1 MDSIQKAKQVI
12 QLEIQALRDLRKN
25 LDLRFSAAIELLLKT
40 TQAGRKIVVM
50 GVGKSGHIGEKIAA
64 TLSST
69 GTPAVVL
76 DSVNAAHGD
85 LGVVSEG
92 DLCLILSYSG
102 QTEEILRVLS
112 AIKRQSAG
120 IIAMTGNPK
129 STLAMNAD
137 IHLNV
142 KVRREA
148 CPLNL
153 APTSSTTAMMALGD
167 ALAMVLLEARGFR
180 KEDFA
185 RYHPAG
191 NLGKHLLLRV
201 EEVMRPLDQVPL
213 LSEKDSVNDALRWW
227 NLKRAGA
234 VIVVNSKKKLAG
246 IYTHGDFVRGYQ
258 ADPKVGTLKLKDVMT
273 PKPITVRIDNLAVEV
288 LNIFQKH
295 RIDDLVVVDSLNRP
309 VGMIDAQDLAKQK
322 LM

>member
-1 MDSIQKAKQVI
+1 MDSISKAKQVI
-12 QLEIQALRDLRKN
+12 QLEIQALRDLQKN
-25 LDLRFSAAIELLLKT
+25 LDDSFDQAIALLLKT
-40 TQAGRKIVVM
+40 AQSGRRVVVM

-69 GTPAVVL
+69 GTPAMVL
-76 DSVNAAHGD
+76 NSVNAAHGD

-102 QTEEILRVLS
+102 QTEEILRVLP
-112 AIKRQSAG
+112 ALKRQAAC
-120 IIAMTGNPK
+120 IIAMTGNAK
-129 STLAMNAD
+129 STLAMTAD
-137 IHLNV
+137 VHLSV

-167 ALAMVLLEARGFR
+167 ALAMVLLQARGFR

-185 RYHPAG
+185 RNHPAG
-191 NLGKHLLLRV
+191 TLGKHLLLRV
-201 EEVMRPLDQVPL
+201 EEIMRPLDQVPI
-213 LSEKDSVNDALRWW
+213 LSEKHTVNDALRWW
-227 NLKRAGA
+227 NLKRVGA
-234 VIVVNSKKKLAG
+234 VIVINDRKKLSG

-258 ADPKVGTLKLKDVMT
+258 ADPKVGILKLKNVMT
-273 PKPITVRIDNLAVEV
+273 SKPITVRIDNLAVEV

-295 RIDDLVVVDSLNRP
+295 RIDDLVVVDSQNRP

>member
-12 QLEIQALRDLRKN
+12 QLEIQALRDLQKN
-25 LDLRFSAAIELLLKT
+25 LDHHFSEAISLLLKT

-102 QTEEILRVLS
+102 QTEEILRVLP

-120 IIAMTGNPK
+120 IIAMTGNSK
-129 STLAMNAD
+129 STLATNAD

-153 APTSSTTAMMALGD
+153 APTSSTTTMMALGD

-191 NLGKHLLLRV
+191 TLGKHLLLRV
-201 EEVMRPLDQVPL
+201 EEVMRPLDQVPI

-234 VIVVNSKKKLAG
+234 VIVVNRQKKLVG

-258 ADPKVGTLKLKDVMT
+258 ADPKVGTIKLREVMT
-273 PKPITVRIDNLAVEV
+273 AKPITVRIDNLAVEV